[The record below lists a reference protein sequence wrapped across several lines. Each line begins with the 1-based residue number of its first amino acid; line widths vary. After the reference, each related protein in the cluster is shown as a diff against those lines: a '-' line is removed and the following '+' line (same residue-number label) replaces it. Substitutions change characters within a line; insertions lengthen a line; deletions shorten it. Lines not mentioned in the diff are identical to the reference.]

1 MIPVRRHAAKALI
14 RCTAV
19 MGNFSLYAQVEPGSR
34 IRTRCKKF
42 PFQREEATTAT
53 LLWDQRNMPEKR
65 ARQTNPH
72 KPLLN
77 HSGKVRLCFT
87 ALQSQVAAGLELQR
101 RCVHS
106 WEKIPASAA
115 SH

>member
-34 IRTRCKKF
+34 LRTRCKKF
-42 PFQREEATTAT
+42 PFQREEVTTAT
-53 LLWDQRNMPEKR
+53 LLWGQRNMPEKR
-65 ARQTNPH
+65 ARKTNPH

-77 HSGKVRLCFT
+77 HSGKVRLCFN
-87 ALQSQVAAGLELQR
+87 AVQAQVASELELQGR
-101 RCVHS
+101 GVHS
-106 WEKIPASAA
+106 WE
-115 SH
+115 